1 MKLEDTATYPSLRD
15 RVTLIT
21 GGGSGIGAS
30 IVERFCVQGSKVYF
44 VDNDETAS
52 RNLVKNLTGR
62 GENTPNFICCD
73 VRNINELQSVI
84 KSIVDSSGPIRILVN
99 NAARDDRH
107 LIEEVTPDYFDERI
121 AVNMRHHFFTA
132 QSVIPG
138 MKSAGGGSI
147 INMGSVSWMIGSV
160 NMPIYLAAKSAIVG
174 LTRALAR
181 ELGPYNI
188 RVNSILPGWIMTD
201 RQKDLWLTP
210 EGEAELMQRQC
221 LKRKLEPDEI
231 AKIVLF
237 FSSDDSGI
245 CTNQNFVAD
254 GGWA

>member
-107 LIEEVTPDYFDERI
+107 SIEEVTPDYFDERI

>member
-1 MKLEDTATYPSLRD
+1 MKVEQTATYPSLRD

-30 IVERFCVQGSKVYF
+30 MVEHFCEQGSKVYF
-44 VDNDETAS
+44 IDYDERAS
-52 RNLVKNLTGR
+52 QDLVEQLATKSGNV
-62 GENTPNFICCD
+62 PHFIYCD
-73 VRNINELQSVI
+73 VRNIDELKSAI
-84 KSIVDSSGPIRILVN
+84 ASIVDSCGPIRILVN

-107 LIEEVTPDYFDERI
+107 TIEEVTPDYFDERI
-121 AVNMRHHFFTA
+121 AANMRHHFFAA
-132 QSVIPG
+132 QAVIPG
-138 MKSAGGGSI
+138 MKSADGGSI
-147 INMGSVSWMIGSV
+147 INMGSVSWIIGSV

-188 RVNSILPGWIMTD
+188 RVNSILPGWIMTE
-201 RQKDLWLTP
+201 RQKEKWLTP
-210 EGEAELMQRQC
+210 EGEAELMHRQC

-231 AKIVLF
+231 AKVVLF
-237 FSSDDSGI
+237 FSSDDSSI
-245 CTNQNFVAD
+245 CTNQNYVAD